1 MSTMTLSDLSMS
13 PAAAN
18 ICIFLQESGV
28 DIVEAETSQESDGED
43 LCDLELVDKQWMH
56 GYRFLAIWEP
66 FNREYV
72 TIQLMRP
79 GKYETTWGTL
89 QHVKE
94 FLKARMVPA
103 PTGVPL
109 SADVPHH
116 LQSIMQLLDTRV
128 STLETQLCE

>member
-1 MSTMTLSDLSMS
+1 MTLSDLSMS

-18 ICIFLQESGV
+18 ICILLLESGI
-28 DIVEAETSQESDGED
+28 DIVGAKTSQESDGED
-43 LCDLELVDKQWMH
+43 FCDLELKDTEWKHNYSFLQIREPVD
-56 GYRFLAIWEP
+56 RTL
-66 FNREYV
+66 V

-79 GKYETTWGTL
+79 GKYETTYGTL

-94 FLKARMVPA
+94 FLKDRMVPA

-109 SADVPHH
+109 NADVPHH
-116 LQSIMQLLDTRV
+116 LQSIMQLLDARV